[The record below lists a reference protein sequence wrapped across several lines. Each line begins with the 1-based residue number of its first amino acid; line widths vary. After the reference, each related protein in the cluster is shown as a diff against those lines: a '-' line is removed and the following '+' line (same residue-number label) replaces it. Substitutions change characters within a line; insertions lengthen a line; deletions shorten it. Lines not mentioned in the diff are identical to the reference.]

1 MQCQHDRREGGRRST
16 IVRGVS
22 PALPYRVGFTLI
34 ELLVVIAII
43 AILAAILFPV
53 FSQARE
59 KARQAQCMSNQRN
72 ISMAMA
78 QYTNDY
84 DERVTPFEMWGGFT
98 GCKEVVYAG
107 GDVFRLGPGQ
117 TEACDPFQRWMHRL
131 QPYMRNV
138 QIFSD
143 PSGST
148 CTPTGT
154 WFGNPSCKQ
163 SFAAAAGGQL
173 LNCWCWPWH
182 PMFRDIPLSYGYN
195 QLIAAHAAN
204 AGNIAKIQRPANVLL
219 FSDSAHK
226 DAVPEQVVF
235 GQWWDPIWIVPRIIW
250 ANVCAAACDAPW
262 LLPET
267 GAMRRVEKN
276 TRHHLGSILSFVDGH
291 TKFIQHTQIWARG
304 IELAGLD
311 QLHRFRLQQ

>member
-1 MQCQHDRREGGRRST
+1 MMRRWMQCQHDRREGGRRST
-16 IVRGVS
+16 FVRGVS
-22 PALPYRVGFTLI
+22 PALPHRVGFTLI

-84 DERVTPFEMWGGFT
+84 DERVTPFEMWAGFV
-98 GCKEVVYAG
+98 GCKGVRYAG
-107 GDVFRLGPGQ
+107 GDVF
-117 TEACDPFQRWMHRL
+117 TTWDVYSETCDPTQRWAHRL

-143 PSGST
+143 QSG
-148 CTPTGT
+148 GT
-154 WFGNPSCKQ
+154 ASPNINDGCRGGCRTIFDSVFGRL
-163 SFAAAAGGQL
+163 AIAWG
-173 LNCWCWPWH
+173 WTWH
-182 PMFRDIPLSYGYN
+182 PMWHGTLFSYGYN
-195 QLIAAHAAN
+195 QLVAAHAAN

-219 FSDSAHK
+219 FADSSHK

-235 GQWWDPIWIVPRIIW
+235 GQWWDPIYIVPRIVY
-250 ANVCAAACDAPW
+250 ANACG
-262 LLPET
+262 
-267 GAMRRVEKN
+267 GACNPDVRQERY
-276 TRHHLGSILSFVDGH
+276 TRHHAGSILSFVDGH

-311 QLHRFRLQQ
+311 QLHRFRLQ